1 MSIGWD
7 ELLKMLARANPQ
19 DIVSLVSQDTYYL
32 SDITQELI
40 TRSIRADF
48 LCKAI
53 RCDEELVI
61 NIEFQRAGDPTMGKR
76 MWEYNCITSYLT
88 RLPVYSCVIY
98 LWEDDDIV
106 EPPYVV
112 KLADGKVI
120 HIFYHDNIL
129 LWKVPP
135 EKLQQKGLEGLLP
148 LLPLTKDAKKTR
160 NQIIYDMIEGL
171 RAANKED
178 LLALGYAIA
187 GRVYRTADDKQWL
200 KRRFQVFQ
208 NKLEESWSYQEMV
221 QKGLDQGLEIGIK
234 QGTEQ
239 GIKQGIKQGEL
250 KALRP
255 VFIRVVERRFA
266 ELTPLAQQ
274 QAEQVTS
281 PELLSTLIDKLLT
294 VQTVEQAHQLLID
307 VDSAPDTHS

>member
-19 DIVSLVSQDTYYL
+19 DIVSLVSQDTHYL
-32 SDITQELI
+32 NDITQELI

-48 LCKAI
+48 LCKAV
-53 RCDEELVI
+53 RNGEELAI
-61 NIEFQRAGDPTMGKR
+61 NIEFQREKDATMGR
-76 MWEYNCITSYLT
+76 RLWEYNCITSYLT

-98 LWEDDDIV
+98 LWEDSDIV
-106 EPPYVV
+106 EPPYIV

-148 LLPLTKDAKKTR
+148 LLPLTKDAKETR
-160 NQIIYDMIEGL
+160 DRIIGDMIEGL

-187 GRVYRTADDKQWL
+187 GRVYYTEDDKQWL
-200 KRRFQVFQ
+200 KRRFAVFQ
-208 NKLEESWSYQEMV
+208 SGLEESWSYQEMV

-234 QGTEQ
+234 QGIEE
-239 GIKQGIKQGEL
+239 GEL

-255 VFIRVVERRFA
+255 VFVRIVERSFG
-266 ELTPLAQQ
+266 ELTSLAQQ
-274 QAEQVTS
+274 KAAQVTS
-281 PELLSTLIDKLLT
+281 PVLLSNLIDKLLAA
-294 VQTVEQAHQLLID
+294 QTLEQAQQILIEIGQTPD
-307 VDSAPDTHS
+307 VGS

>member
-1 MSIGWD
+1 
-7 ELLKMLARANPQ
+7 
-19 DIVSLVSQDTYYL
+19 
-32 SDITQELI
+32 
-40 TRSIRADF
+40 
-48 LCKAI
+48 
-53 RCDEELVI
+53 
-61 NIEFQRAGDPTMGKR
+61 
-76 MWEYNCITSYLT
+76 
-88 RLPVYSCVIY
+88 
-98 LWEDDDIV
+98 
-106 EPPYVV
+106 
-112 KLADGKVI
+112 
-120 HIFYHDNIL
+120 
-129 LWKVPP
+129 
-135 EKLQQKGLEGLLP
+135 
-148 LLPLTKDAKKTR
+148 
-160 NQIIYDMIEGL
+160 MIEGL

-187 GRVYRTADDKQWL
+187 GRVYHTEDDKQWL

-294 VQTVEQAHQLLID
+294 VQTAEQARQLLIEIEP
-307 VDSAPDTHS
+307 APDTHS